1 MNNNRGEVSTLI
13 IVGIILVIVAA
24 TFLTTTLNQSRQ
36 TTQTKASTG
45 ASCDFDSGKTVPL
58 GQTESNAANAD
69 VRWPIS
75 QHPHEYDVF
84 GSNYFELV
92 PNNDPTILNLTK
104 TDGGD
109 KDIDQKIRGFMGSMV
124 GYKPSAVSAFDM
136 KYNSAP
142 QEDDTDIKGQAPV
155 LQITT
160 DVGRFINVPKTD
172 YNIGGNYEAM
182 VVFASEDRVTIHIG
196 RHEYITT
203 SKMCGSR
210 KCSGGYWIYVKDI
223 CVDKQILNTY
233 RSVEAAQR
241 AAGADLNPIQLPM
254 VSEGQPLG
262 VAKGNS
268 VIIGV
273 RDDGPFVSTS
283 KPFYWEGYENGTP
296 PDGSGEQGDQGDQ
309 GDQDGQQEQTAC
321 MEVEKVHI
329 DTNNNKPQTVKITR
343 KTTPNISGWVKFGYY
358 NGVEYKRVEG
368 ASPLP
373 QGAVNSTPDEMG
385 FANFPGDVSFGNYD
399 LSSGKSVSL
408 KVDSMT
414 TQVDGSECRTYY
426 YNCTKDAC
434 TSGDS
439 KEVNTP
445 TSTPSPSPSSQP
457 PASQGA
463 TTTPTP
469 TPTSNGTLTSG
480 GVVETSSAET
490 ITVTSDTIIESNCYS
505 VPELGT
511 VQFCSQDV

>member
-1 MNNNRGEVSTLI
+1 MNNKRGEISTLM

-24 TFLTTTLNQSRQ
+24 TLLTTTLNQSRQ
-36 TTQTKASTG
+36 TTQTKASAGT
-45 ASCDFDSGKTVPL
+45 SCDFDSGKTVPL
-58 GQTESNAANAD
+58 GQTETNAANAD
-69 VRWPIS
+69 VRWPIL

-104 TDGGD
+104 TDNGD
-109 KDIDQKIRGFMGSMV
+109 KDIDPKIKGFMGSMV

-136 KYNSAP
+136 KYDSAP
-142 QEDDTDIKGQAPV
+142 QENDTDIKGQAPV
-155 LQITT
+155 LQIPINPGAF
-160 DVGRFINVPKTD
+160 VNVPKTE
-172 YNIGGNYEAM
+172 YSIGGNYEAM
-182 VVFASEDRVTIHIG
+182 VVFAAEDRVTIHIG
-196 RHEYITT
+196 RHEYITS
-203 SKMCGSR
+203 SKQCGSG

-223 CVDKQILNTY
+223 CVDKQILNAY
-233 RSVEAAQR
+233 RGVEAVQKS
-241 AAGADLNPIQLPM
+241 AGSDLNPIQLPM
-254 VSEGQPLG
+254 VSAGQPLG

-268 VIIGV
+268 VTIGV
-273 RDDGPFVSTS
+273 RDDGPFISTS

-296 PDGSGEQGDQGDQ
+296 PDGSGERGDQG
-309 GDQDGQQEQTAC
+309 GQQGQTTC